1 MINVKDVLCVYRDK
15 FAASQELQCH
25 ASNVLGQSLLQTANG
40 KNVAR
45 LNAFACFVNAAKLVL

>member
-1 MINVKDVLCVYRDK
+1 MCSVHRDK
-15 FAASQELQCH
+15 FAASQELLCH